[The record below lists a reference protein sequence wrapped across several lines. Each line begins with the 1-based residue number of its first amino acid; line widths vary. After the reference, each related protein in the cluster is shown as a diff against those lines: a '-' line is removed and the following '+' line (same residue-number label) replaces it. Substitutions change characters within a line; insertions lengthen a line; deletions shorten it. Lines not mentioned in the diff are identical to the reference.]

1 MNTFASFI
9 DEYKI
14 FLLIGLLILCV
25 FVFLSASL
33 RDNVKKMVI
42 ALFVV
47 VALGMGYS
55 LVTGKSAL
63 DIPQDINAF
72 FNTPSTQVEP
82 SHTYYRDPEKQLK
95 DPL

>member
-9 DEYKI
+9 HEYRI
-14 FLLIGLLILCV
+14 FLLIGLLVLSI
-25 FVFLSASL
+25 FVYMSASL
-33 RDNVKKMVI
+33 RGNVKKLVI

-72 FNTPSTQVEP
+72 FNTPSTHLEP
-82 SHTYYRDPEKQLK
+82 SHRYYQDPDKQLK
-95 DPL
+95 ELR

>member
-1 MNTFASFI
+1 MYAFSSFI
-9 DEYKI
+9 HEYKI
-14 FLLIGLLILCV
+14 FLLIGLLVLCV
-25 FVFLSASL
+25 LVCMSANL
-33 RDNVKKMVI
+33 RGNVKKMVI

-63 DIPQDINAF
+63 DIPQDINSF

-82 SHTYYRDPEKQLK
+82 SHRYYQDIDKRFEDQH
-95 DPL
+95 